1 MSSEV
6 SLGRIVAV
14 TGTTARLRLHDHL
27 SAIGEAA
34 SVRPAAAAGC
44 SVGALVKVMVE
55 NSILLASVNEVVP
68 AAGEA
73 MALEAE
79 VSFIGEGAVGQDGAL
94 SDFRRGVSRYPFAGD
109 EVFPTSRADLA
120 QIFKLDSRWAISL
133 GIIHPTQDL
142 KAAIDLELLLSRH
155 FAVLGSTGV
164 GKSTCVAQL
173 LHKILD
179 AAPAGHVVLIDPHG
193 EYASAFRDRSI
204 VLDVNSLKLPYWLMN
219 FEEHAEAFLTG
230 DMASRDRDRDIL
242 GKCLLHVRQ
251 KNYLNLKVDRI
262 TADSPIP
269 YFASDLLEELELEA
283 GRLEKS
289 ADPSRYVKL
298 KLKIEEM
305 YRDPRYGFMFN
316 ESFISDTMSEILS
329 TILRIPNHH
338 KPLTILD
345 VSGVPSEIVNVLV
358 SMISRLTFD
367 YSIWSRGESKVP
379 VLLVCEEAQRYLPR
393 ESGNLKSAAQRN
405 FERIAKEGRKHG
417 ISLGLI
423 TQRPSDLSEAV
434 LSQCGSLFVMR
445 LTTERDQNFIK
456 SAVPDWAHGVVSSI
470 SALRNRECIAFGE
483 CVPMPVRVAIDFLE
497 EERRPSSSEPRFTEA
512 WNAPPTDP
520 GMVPRIISRW
530 RNQRH
535 DQG

>member
-1 MSSEV
+1 
-6 SLGRIVAV
+6 
-14 TGTTARLRLHDHL
+14 
-27 SAIGEAA
+27 
-34 SVRPAAAAGC
+34 
-44 SVGALVKVMVE
+44 
-55 NSILLASVNEVVP
+55 VNEVAPAEDDP
-68 AAGEA
+68 AAIEA
-73 MALEAE
+73 D
-79 VSFIGEGAVGQDGAL
+79 VSFIGEGVVGADGAL
-94 SDFRRGVSRYPFAGD
+94 SDFRRGVSRFPFPGD
-109 EVFPTSRADLA
+109 EVFATSGGDLA
-120 QIFKLDSRWAISL
+120 QIFRIDSRWTISL

-142 KAAIDLELLLSRH
+142 KAALDLELLLSRH

-164 GKSTCVAQL
+164 GKSTCVAAL

-204 VLDVNSLKLPYWLMN
+204 VLDVNTLKLPYWLMN

-230 DMASRDRDRDIL
+230 DLAARDRDHDIL

-251 KNYLNLKVDRI
+251 KNYLNLKVERI

-269 YFASDLLEELELEA
+269 YFVSDLLEEMELEA

-289 ADPSRYVKL
+289 ADASRYVKL

-316 ESFISDTMSEILS
+316 DSLINDSMSEILS
-329 TILRIPNHH
+329 TILRIPNDD

-358 SMISRLTFD
+358 SMISRLIFD
-367 YSIWSRGESKVP
+367 YSIWSRGEGKIP

-393 ESGNLKSAAQRN
+393 ESGGVKSAAQRN

-434 LSQCGSLFVMR
+434 LSQCGSLIVLR

-456 SAVPDWAHGVVSSI
+456 SAVPDWAHGVVSGI
-470 SALRNRECIAFGE
+470 SALRNRECIVFGE
-483 CVPMPVRVAIDFLE
+483 AVPMPVRVAIEYLE
-497 EERRPSSSEPRFTEA
+497 EKRRPSSSDPRFTEA
-512 WNAPPTDP
+512 WNAPPADS

-535 DQG
+535 DHL